1 MKEGI
6 IIVEIIKRK
15 VRKVGNS
22 LSVTLPKEIL
32 TQMELEEGDVIE
44 FQEKDGDMI
53 LKKKSPIITPEFM
66 NLIADIYEE
75 QKEVF
80 EALVER

>member
-1 MKEGI
+1 
-6 IIVEIIKRK
+6 
-15 VRKVGNS
+15 
-22 LSVTLPKEIL
+22 
-32 TQMELEEGDVIE
+32 MELEEGDVIE

-53 LKKKSPIITPEFM
+53 LKKRSPIITPEFM
-66 NLIADIYEE
+66 NLIADINEE

>member
-1 MKEGI
+1 
-6 IIVEIIKRK
+6 
-15 VRKVGNS
+15 
-22 LSVTLPKEIL
+22 
-32 TQMELEEGDVIE
+32 MELEEGDVIE